1 MTAAEDVEQSVLDE
15 LIDVAQR
22 SPARYMHSA
31 AILDRSLRPICYGY
45 NRGYQHAEHMA
56 IDKFLRTPKFRG
68 KKGAVLL
75 VIRTNKSRGL
85 LKSDPCAKCVK
96 EILAAGLRTI
106 HT

>member
-1 MTAAEDVEQSVLDE
+1 
-15 LIDVAQR
+15 
-22 SPARYMHSA
+22 
-31 AILDRSLRPICYGY
+31 
-45 NRGYQHAEHMA
+45 MA